1 MAIRIVLLDDQ
12 PIVLRGIEQ
21 LFESQ
26 PDISVIGRTRIPA
39 DALKLVETE
48 LPDVLVF
55 ELPTPRSRAI
65 ALLRALRRV
74 PRTHL
79 LLLTGVRELEA
90 LVDAVHH
97 GVAGVVTKDMRPE
110 DLVAALHAVASGQ
123 TALSPELA
131 QAVHTRPRSAELVMN
146 VRPLTE
152 RERQVA
158 RLVLEGLRNKM
169 IAQRLSIAEST
180 VKMHLRSVFDKLAIR
195 NRTELVQYVQ
205 RHGPI

>member
-1 MAIRIVLLDDQ
+1 
-12 PIVLRGIEQ
+12 
-21 LFESQ
+21 
-26 PDISVIGRTRIPA
+26 
-39 DALKLVETE
+39 
-48 LPDVLVF
+48 
-55 ELPTPRSRAI
+55 
-65 ALLRALRRV
+65 
-74 PRTHL
+74 
-79 LLLTGVRELEA
+79 
-90 LVDAVHH
+90 
-97 GVAGVVTKDMRPE
+97 
-110 DLVAALHAVASGQ
+110 
-123 TALSPELA
+123 
-131 QAVHTRPRSAELVMN
+131 MN

>member
-110 DLVAALHAVASGQ
+110 DLVAALQQYEAYWEKGMFASQHSACKLRQEFTLGR
-123 TALSPELA
+123 LA
-131 QAVHTRPRSAELVMN
+131 DHF
-146 VRPLTE
+146 
-152 RERQVA
+152 
-158 RLVLEGLRNKM
+158 
-169 IAQRLSIAEST
+169 SIDDGE
-180 VKMHLRSVFDKLAIR
+180 
-195 NRTELVQYVQ
+195 
-205 RHGPI
+205 